1 MESVALHVYE
11 WFVPVRVDDKLL
23 VWGNIEE
30 NTIAQARKAARLPIV
45 EGHVALMPDAHIGI
59 GATIGS
65 VIPTESAVIPS
76 AVGVDIGC
84 GMVAVRT
91 DVREDQLPDDLRP
104 LLHKIE
110 HAVPAGV
117 GKGHGRVTKAAES
130 WLGARSPPHALS
142 DKQTRTT
149 LEQFGTL
156 GSGNHFLEVS
166 IDEAGLV
173 WIVLHSGSR
182 GIGNQLAAHHISM
195 AKRDMK
201 RALVSLEDPDLA
213 YFVQGTADFDAYIAD
228 MEWAQDYAMANR
240 AAMID
245 AAVGVFLRWLGFG
258 AETER
263 VNCHHNFAAR
273 EHHGGKDIWV
283 TRKGAIKADT
293 GDIGIIPGSMGA
305 RTFIVRGKGNELSY
319 TSCSH
324 GAGRR
329 MSRKQARKQIPLET
343 FREQMKGRVWL
354 DDQARR
360 LLDEGPDAYKDIEQV
375 MRDQADLVEIV
386 HELRGIV
393 NYKGL

>member
-1 MESVALHVYE
+1 M
-11 WFVPVRVDDKLL
+11 PTRVDDKLL
-23 VWGNIEE
+23 VWGDLEE
-30 NTIAQARKAARLPIV
+30 ATIGQARKAARLSIV
-45 EGHVALMPDAHIGI
+45 SGHVALMPDAHIGI

-65 VIPTESAVIPS
+65 VIPTENAVIPS

-91 DVREDQLPDDLRP
+91 DVRQDQLPDDLKP
-104 LLHKIE
+104 LLHEIE

-117 GKGHGRVTKAAES
+117 GKGHSRVTKDAES
-130 WLGARSPPHALS
+130 WLASRRPPRDLT
-142 DKQTRTT
+142 DKQIRTT
-149 LEQFGTL
+149 LAQFGTL

-166 IDEAGLV
+166 VDEADKV

-182 GIGNQLAAHHISM
+182 GIGNQLATAHISK
-195 AKRDMK
+195 AKSEMK
-201 RALVSLEDPDLA
+201 RALISLEDRDLA
-213 YFVQGTADFDAYIAD
+213 YFVQGTPEFDAYIAD
-228 MEWAQDYAMANR
+228 MQWAQDYAMANR
-240 AAMID
+240 AQMID
-245 AAVGVFLRWLGFG
+245 AAVAVLLQFLGFG

-273 EHHGGKDIWV
+273 ERHSGKDIWV
-283 TRKGAIKADT
+283 TRKGAIKADV
-293 GDIGIIPGSMGA
+293 GDLGIIPGSMGA

-319 TSCSH
+319 NSCSH

-329 MSRKQARKQIPLET
+329 MSRGQARKQITEEAL
-343 FREQMKGRVWL
+343 REQMAGRTWL
-354 DDQARR
+354 DDRARS

-386 HELRGIV
+386 HELDGLV

>member
-1 MESVALHVYE
+1 M
-11 WFVPVRVDDKLL
+11 PRRVDDKLL
-23 VWGNIEE
+23 VWGEIEE

-65 VIPTESAVIPS
+65 VIPTENAVIPS

-91 DVREDQLPDDLRP
+91 DVRQDQLPDDLKP
-104 LLHKIE
+104 LLRKIA

-117 GKGHGRVTKAAES
+117 GKGHGRVTKAAEA
-130 WLGARSPPHALS
+130 WLGSRKPPRDLS
-142 DKQTRTT
+142 DKQTKTT

-156 GSGNHFLEVS
+156 GSGNHFLEVAV
-166 IDEAGLV
+166 DEDGRT

-182 GIGNQLAAHHISM
+182 GIGNQLATLHISK
-195 AKRDMK
+195 AKKDMK

-213 YFVQGTADFDAYIAD
+213 YFVQGTPDFDAYIAD
-228 MEWAQDYAMANR
+228 MRWAQDYAMANR
-240 AAMID
+240 AAMVD
-245 AAVGVFLRWLGFG
+245 AAVAVLLKFLGFG
-258 AETER
+258 RETER

-273 EHHGGKDIWV
+273 ERHGGKDLWV
-283 TRKGAIKADT
+283 TRKGAIKADV
-293 GDIGIIPGSMGA
+293 GDLGIIPGSMGA

-319 TSCSH
+319 NSCSH
-324 GAGRR
+324 GAGRK
-329 MSRKQARKQIPLET
+329 MSRTQARKQITEEAM
-343 FREQMKGRVWL
+343 REQMKGRVWL
-354 DDQARR
+354 DDRARL

-375 MRDQADLVEIV
+375 MREQADLVEIV
-386 HELRGIV
+386 HELQGIV

>member
-1 MESVALHVYE
+1 MQT
-11 WFVPVRVDDKLL
+11 RVDDRLL
-23 VWGNIEE
+23 VWGDIEQA
-30 NTIAQARKAARLPIV
+30 TIDQARKASRLPIIA
-45 EGHVALMPDAHIGI
+45 GHVALMPDAHIGI

-65 VIPTESAVIPS
+65 VTPTENAVIPS

-104 LLHKIE
+104 LLRQIE
-110 HAVPAGV
+110 RAVPAGV
-117 GKGHGRVTKAAES
+117 GRGHHKITKAAEE
-130 WLGARSPPHALS
+130 WLASRPPPRELS
-142 DKQTRTT
+142 DKQTKTT

-156 GSGNHFLEVS
+156 GSGNHFLEVAV
-166 IDEAGLV
+166 DEAGLT

-182 GIGNQLAAHHISM
+182 GIGNQLATAHI
-195 AKRDMK
+195 AKAKKDME
-201 RALVSLEDPDLA
+201 RAMILLEDRDLA
-213 YFVQGTADFDAYIAD
+213 YFVQGTPDFDAYIAD
-228 MEWAQDYAMANR
+228 MQWAQDYAMANR

-245 AAVGVFLRWLGFG
+245 AATNVFLRFLGFG
-258 AETER
+258 HETER

-273 EHHGGKDIWV
+273 ERHDGKDIWV

-293 GDIGIIPGSMGA
+293 GDLGIIPGSMGA

-319 TSCSH
+319 RSCSH

-329 MSRKQARKQIPLET
+329 MSRGQARKQITEEAL
-343 FREQMKGRVWL
+343 REQMKDRVWL
-354 DDQARR
+354 DDRARL

-375 MRDQADLVEIV
+375 MREQSDLVEIV

>member
-1 MESVALHVYE
+1 MPA
-11 WFVPVRVDDKLL
+11 RVDDKLL
-23 VWGNIEE
+23 VWGEIEE

-65 VIPTESAVIPS
+65 VIPTENAVIPS

-91 DVREDQLPDDLRP
+91 DVRQDQLPDDLKP
-104 LLHKIE
+104 LLRKIA

-117 GKGHGRVTKAAES
+117 GKGHGRVTKAAEA
-130 WLGARSPPHALS
+130 WLGSRKPPRDLS
-142 DKQTRTT
+142 DKQTKTT

-156 GSGNHFLEVS
+156 GSGNHFLEVAV
-166 IDEAGLV
+166 DEDGRT

-182 GIGNQLAAHHISM
+182 GIGNQLATLHISK
-195 AKRDMK
+195 AKKDMK

-213 YFVQGTADFDAYIAD
+213 YFVQGTPDFDAYIAD
-228 MEWAQDYAMANR
+228 MRWAQDYAMANR
-240 AAMID
+240 AAMVD
-245 AAVGVFLRWLGFG
+245 AAVAVLLKFLGFG
-258 AETER
+258 RESER

-273 EHHGGKDIWV
+273 ERHGGKDIWV
-283 TRKGAIKADT
+283 TRKGAIKADV
-293 GDIGIIPGSMGA
+293 GDLGIIPGSMGA

-319 TSCSH
+319 NSCSH
-324 GAGRR
+324 GAGRK
-329 MSRKQARKQIPLET
+329 MSRTQARKQITEEAM
-343 FREQMKGRVWL
+343 REQMKGRVWL
-354 DDQARR
+354 DDRARL

-375 MRDQADLVEIV
+375 MREQADLVEIV
-386 HELRGIV
+386 HELQGIV

>member
-1 MESVALHVYE
+1 MPTRVA
-11 WFVPVRVDDKLL
+11 DKLL
-23 VWGNIEE
+23 VWGQLEE
-30 NTIAQARKAARLPIV
+30 ATIDQARKAARLQIV
-45 EGHVALMPDAHIGI
+45 SGHVALMPDAHIGI

-65 VIPTESAVIPS
+65 VIPTENAVIPS

-91 DVREDQLPDDLRP
+91 DVRQDQLPDDLKP

-117 GKGHGRVTKAAES
+117 GKGHGRVTKPAEV
-130 WLGARSPPHALS
+130 WLASRRPPRNLS
-142 DKQTRTT
+142 DKQIRTT

-166 IDEAGLV
+166 VDEENKV

-182 GIGNQLAAHHISM
+182 GIGNQLATAHISK
-195 AKRDMK
+195 AKSEMK
-201 RALVSLEDPDLA
+201 RALIGLEDRDLA
-213 YFVQGTADFDAYIAD
+213 YFVQGTPEFDAYIAD
-228 MEWAQDYAMANR
+228 MQWAQDYAMANR
-240 AAMID
+240 AQMID
-245 AAVGVFLRWLGFG
+245 AAVTVLLKFLGFG
-258 AETER
+258 VEIER

-273 EHHGGKDIWV
+273 ERHGGKDIWV
-283 TRKGAIKADT
+283 TRKGAIKADV
-293 GDIGIIPGSMGA
+293 GDLGIIPGSMGA

-329 MSRKQARKQIPLET
+329 MSRGQARKQITEEAL
-343 FREQMKGRVWL
+343 REQMAGRTWL
-354 DDQARR
+354 EGSARR

-375 MRDQADLVEIV
+375 MRDQEDLVEIV